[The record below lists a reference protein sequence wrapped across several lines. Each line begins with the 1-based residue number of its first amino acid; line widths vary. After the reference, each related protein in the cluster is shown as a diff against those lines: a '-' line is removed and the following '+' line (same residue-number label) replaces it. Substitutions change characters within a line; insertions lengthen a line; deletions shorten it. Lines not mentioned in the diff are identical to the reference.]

1 MGNVADEGAGASPV
15 VESSEE
21 RYRGPVFR
29 VRTDLLRYAD
39 GHRFACDVVEHPGS
53 VAIAAMLGE
62 REVLLVRQ
70 YRHPLRATMWEIPAG
85 KCEPGESPLEGAA
98 RELAEETGYRAA
110 RVELLASVAMTP
122 GFCDEVLHLVL
133 ARDLT
138 PGAQS
143 LDDDERIAVRTVT
156 LDEAMT
162 MVQRGEIADAKTL
175 LAFLWLREI
184 SLGSRVGSSGRSPLT
199 GLPRNSAE

>member
-1 MGNVADEGAGASPV
+1 MGNVADGGAGARPV

-85 KCEPGESPLEGAA
+85 KCESGESPLEGAL

-143 LDDDERIAVRTVT
+143 LDEDERIEARSVSI
-156 LDEAMT
+156 DEAMA
-162 MVQRGEIADAKTL
+162 MFERGEIADAKTL
-175 LAFLWLREI
+175 LA
-184 SLGSRVGSSGRSPLT
+184 LT
-199 GLPRNSAE
+199 MLARR

>member
-1 MGNVADEGAGASPV
+1 MGNSAEEGAGASPV
-15 VESSEE
+15 VETSEE

-85 KCEPGESPLEGAA
+85 KCESGESPLEGAL

-143 LDDDERIAVRTVT
+143 LDEDERIEARSVS
-156 LDEAMT
+156 LDEAMA
-162 MVQRGEIADAKTL
+162 MFERGEIADAKTL
-175 LAFLWLREI
+175 LA
-184 SLGSRVGSSGRSPLT
+184 LT
-199 GLPRNSAE
+199 MLARR

>member
-1 MGNVADEGAGASPV
+1 MLAATMGNAAEEGAGAAPV

-29 VRTDLLRYAD
+29 VRTDLLRYTD

-62 REVLLVRQ
+62 RELLLVRQ

-85 KCEPGESPLEGAA
+85 KCEPGESPLEGAL

-110 RVELLASVAMTP
+110 RVELLATVAMTP

-143 LDDDERIAVRTVT
+143 LDDDERIEARAVP
-156 LDEAMT
+156 LDDAMA
-162 MVQRGEIADAKTL
+162 MFERGEIADAKTL
-175 LAFLWLREI
+175 LALLWLKT
-184 SLGSRVGSSGRSPLT
+184 L
-199 GLPRNSAE
+199 

>member
-1 MGNVADEGAGASPV
+1 MGNSAEEGAGASPV

-85 KCEPGESPLEGAA
+85 KCESGESPLEGAL

-143 LDDDERIAVRTVT
+143 LDEDERIEARTVT
-156 LDEAMT
+156 LDEAMA

-175 LAFLWLREI
+175 LALLWMRAL
-184 SLGSRVGSSGRSPLT
+184 
-199 GLPRNSAE
+199 

>member
-1 MGNVADEGAGASPV
+1 MGNAAEEGAGAVPE
-15 VESSEE
+15 VESSTE

-62 REVLLVRQ
+62 RELLLVRQ

-98 RELAEETGYRAA
+98 RELAEETGYRAG

-133 ARDLT
+133 ARDLA
-138 PGAQS
+138 PGAQA
-143 LDDDERIAVRTVT
+143 LDDDERIDVRAVTI
-156 LDEAMT
+156 EEGMSMFA
-162 MVQRGEIADAKTL
+162 RGEISDAKTL
-175 LAFLWLREI
+175 LALFW
-184 SLGSRVGSSGRSPLT
+184 VGTR
-199 GLPRNSAE
+199 

>member
-1 MGNVADEGAGASPV
+1 MLADTMGNTAEEGAGAAPV
-15 VESSEE
+15 VESSTE

-53 VAIAAMLGE
+53 VAIAAMRGK
-62 REVLLVRQ
+62 RELLLVRQ

-85 KCEPGESPLEGAA
+85 KCEPGETPLEGAA

-122 GFCDEVLHLVL
+122 GFCDEVLHLVC

-138 PGAQS
+138 PGAQA
-143 LDDDERIAVRTVT
+143 LDDDERIDVRAVTI
-156 LDEAMT
+156 EEGMAM
-162 MVQRGEIADAKTL
+162 VARGEIADAKTL
-175 LAFLWLREI
+175 LALLWLKGAE
-184 SLGSRVGSSGRSPLT
+184 SYSSATLPLARS
-199 GLPRNSAE
+199 

>member
-1 MGNVADEGAGASPV
+1 MLADTMGNAAEEGAGAAPV
-15 VESSEE
+15 VESSAEC
-21 RYRGPVFR
+21 YRGPVFR

-53 VAIAAMLGE
+53 VAIAAMREE
-62 REVLLVRQ
+62 RELLLVRQ

-85 KCEPGESPLEGAA
+85 KCEAGELPLEGAA

-110 RVELLASVAMTP
+110 RFELLASVAMTP

-138 PGAQS
+138 AGLQS
-143 LDDDERIAVRTVT
+143 LDEDERIDVRAVT
-156 LDEAMT
+156 LDEGMAMIA
-162 MVQRGEIADAKTL
+162 RGEIADAKTV
-175 LAFLWLREI
+175 LALLWLQK
-184 SLGSRVGSSGRSPLT
+184 SDLDYNNVTFPLARS
-199 GLPRNSAE
+199 

>member
-1 MGNVADEGAGASPV
+1 MGNAAEEGAGAAPV

-29 VRTDLLRYAD
+29 VRTDMLRYAD

-53 VAIAAMLGE
+53 VAIAAMLGD
-62 REVLLVRQ
+62 RELLLVRQ
-70 YRHPLRATMWEIPAG
+70 YRHPFRATMWEIPAG
-85 KCEPGESPLEGAA
+85 KCEPGESPLEGAL

-110 RVELLASVAMTP
+110 RVELLATVAMTP
-122 GFCDEVLHLVL
+122 GFCDEVMHLVL

-143 LDDDERIAVRTVT
+143 LDDDERIEARAVP
-156 LDEAMT
+156 LDDAMA
-162 MVQRGEIADAKTL
+162 MFERGEIADAKTL
-175 LAFLWLREI
+175 LALLWMKTL
-184 SLGSRVGSSGRSPLT
+184 
-199 GLPRNSAE
+199 